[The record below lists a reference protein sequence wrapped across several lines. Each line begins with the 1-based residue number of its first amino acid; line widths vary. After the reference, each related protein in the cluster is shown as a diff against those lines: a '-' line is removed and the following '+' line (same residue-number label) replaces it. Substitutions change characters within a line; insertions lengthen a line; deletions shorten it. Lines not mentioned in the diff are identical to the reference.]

1 MTRTPQP
8 LSRLPCAWSVLM
20 VHALL
25 TLTDFGLPN
34 LIEERLN
41 LSSLPAFL
49 SAMIP
54 AWPLQGHH
62 RYDTTTWALLA
73 P

>member
-1 MTRTPQP
+1 MARTPA
-8 LSRLPCAWSVLM
+8 LVRTDGPC
-20 VHALL
+20 ALL
-25 TLTDFGLPN
+25 TAADFGLPN

-62 RYDTTTWALLA
+62 RYDTTWLSLDTHTPGL
-73 P
+73 